1 MNMNRNESPTTT
13 RRGLLQWTA
22 ASALYLSL
30 PALTGCTAV
39 PRYKPIGAGA
49 SESLVLIHCSV
60 VDVVQGV
67 VHHGRTIG
75 IRNGVIESI
84 SDRIPSPQEGS
95 LVVDMKNQYLIPG
108 LIDAHCHSTLSSE
121 AEFNPFGLPTMLRQI
136 KRNYVQQ
143 LVQGVTT
150 IRDMGA
156 LPKLLHRNIE
166 MIEKGE
172 LTGPRVVYCNAFT
185 NVYGGHPDLDPADVS
200 AFSGIA
206 MAFTG
211 NPSSWFKDISDL
223 KEKMARSREDGVS
236 FLKLTMDDKSLLCGK
251 GGIPVYSEE
260 ELQVIFEFARR
271 NNLPV
276 AGHIHTKF
284 GFDRA
289 LKYGI
294 SSMEHSLADASLTD
308 REIAEMARKK
318 IAIVPTMIIA
328 QMLAAAEAFDKI
340 PEEYRNDFIDRELSI
355 RRQYLASSPDRY
367 VEPAIHKKNV
377 EALKYYQE
385 YGCGNLYKNGKF
397 LAKPELY
404 FHILLHGPKN
414 LLKMKEAGIVIGCG
428 TDAGI
433 PYVHHGTLWREMEM
447 LGRIGFSNQEVLR
460 CATINNA
467 GILRREDKIGTID
480 KGKLADMVVLTANPF
495 VGIETCREPRMVIRG
510 GQIYDV
516 SS

>member
-1 MNMNRNESPTTT
+1 MTMNENESRTMT
-13 RRGLLQWTA
+13 RRGMLQLTA

-30 PALTGCTAV
+30 PAVTGCAAI
-39 PRYKPIGAGA
+39 PKYKTIGAGA
-49 SESLVLIHCSV
+49 GKSLELTHCNI
-60 VDVVQGV
+60 VDVIQGV
-67 VHHGRTIG
+67 VHHDRTIA

-84 SDRIPSPQEGS
+84 SDRMPSPREES
-95 LVVDMKNQYLIPG
+95 LVFDMKNQYLIPG

-121 AEFNPFGLPTMLRQI
+121 ATFNPFGVPTMLRQI

-143 LVQGVTT
+143 LTQGVTT

-156 LPKLLHRNIE
+156 LSKLLHENIE
-166 MIEKGE
+166 LIEKGD

-200 AFSGIA
+200 MFSGVA

-211 NPSSWFKDISDL
+211 NPSLWFKDIPEL
-223 KEKMARSREDGVS
+223 KEKMRGSIENGAS
-236 FLKLTMDDKSLLCGK
+236 FLKLTMDNKSLLCGK
-251 GGIPVYSEE
+251 GAIPVYNEE

-271 NNLPV
+271 HNLPV

-294 SSMEHSLADASLTD
+294 NSMEHSLADATLTD
-308 REIAEMARKK
+308 REIAEMVGKK
-318 IAIVPTMIIA
+318 IAIVPTMDIA
-328 QMLAAAEAFDKI
+328 QMLAAPEAFDKI

-355 RRQYLASSPDRY
+355 RRQFLASSPDRY
-367 VEPAIHKKNV
+367 IDPAIHKKNV
-377 EALKYYQE
+377 EALQYYRE
-385 YGCGNLYKNGKF
+385 YGCDNLYKNGKF
-397 LAKPELY
+397 MAKPDLY
-404 FHILLHGPKN
+404 FHVLLRGPKN

-433 PYVHHGTLWREMEM
+433 PYVYHGTLWREMEM

-467 GILRREDKIGTID
+467 RILRREDMIGTID

-495 VGIETCREPRMVIRG
+495 VSLETCRNPRMVIKG
-510 GQIYDV
+510 GQIYDI
-516 SS
+516 